1 MNKIFYSLLLAA
13 MVLTSSCEDLLDL
26 KPTDS
31 IDEGKAFETVG
42 DLEQGILGVYASLG
56 GSGAIVTSSRAS
68 DDLRLSDENT
78 GQGVQMHNWTFT
90 ASEGSTGNVWV
101 DMTHTI
107 DRANRILAAT
117 EKFAEVA
124 NSVDF
129 VNKITGE
136 AKFIRAYCHF
146 ELVRMFSANYSPDA
160 LAIPY
165 SFKSDVAVEPA
176 REKAS
181 VVYTN
186 IINDLN
192 EAKALLPVNF
202 TDRTRATR
210 DAVTAL
216 LARVALYQNDWG
228 NAISHATEVIDNS
241 NVKIATASEISSL
254 WTDES
259 TEDVEVLFRRVRAT
273 SSEGLLGD
281 IYTRG
286 SNEDIFFHPG
296 IDLMSKYSVEDVRQ
310 VVYFGQVEGKDVVAK
325 HRGKVDGTLN
335 LVDVKLLRISELY
348 LIRAEAYARRN
359 ETTDLANAAVDIN
372 TLRSN
377 RISDYTPVSF
387 TSQTQALEEV
397 LLERRKELAYEGHRF
412 FDLKRFEKPI
422 VRIEEDAVLASNST
436 LEAGNF
442 RFVFPIPIGEIFA
455 NDNMVQ
461 NPGY

>member
-42 DLEQGILGVYASLG
+42 DLEQGMLGVYASFG
-56 GSGAIVTSSRAS
+56 GSGAIVTSSRAG

-90 ASEGSTGNVWV
+90 ASEGSTGNAWV
-101 DMTHTI
+101 DMAHTI

-124 NSVDF
+124 EDADF
-129 VNKITGE
+129 VNKIIGE
-136 AKFIRAYCHF
+136 SKFIRAYCHF
-146 ELVRMFSANYSPDA
+146 ELVRMFSGNYSPDA

-165 SFKSDVAVEPA
+165 LFKSDVAAEPA
-176 REKAS
+176 REKSS

-186 IINDLN
+186 IINDLT
-192 EAKALLPVNF
+192 EAKALLPVGF
-202 TDRTRATR
+202 TDRSRATR

-228 NAISHATEVIDNS
+228 NAISYATEVIDNS
-241 NVKIATASEISSL
+241 NVRIATAGEIASL

-259 TEDVEVLFRRVRAT
+259 AEDVEVLFRRVRT
-273 SSEGLLGD
+273 KGEGLLGD

-286 SNEDIFFHPG
+286 SNDDIFFHPG
-296 IDLMSKYSVEDVRQ
+296 IDLMSNYSAEDARQ
-310 VVYFGQVEGKDVVAK
+310 AVYFGQVDGKDVVAK
-325 HRGKVDGTLN
+325 HRGKVGGTLN
-335 LVDVKLLRISELY
+335 LVDLKLLRISELY

-359 ETTDLANAAVDIN
+359 ETNDIANAAVDIN
-372 TLRSN
+372 TLRTN
-377 RISDYTPVSF
+377 RIADYTSVSF
-387 TSQTQALEEV
+387 ASQTLALEEV

-412 FDLKRFEKPI
+412 FDLKRFEKPV